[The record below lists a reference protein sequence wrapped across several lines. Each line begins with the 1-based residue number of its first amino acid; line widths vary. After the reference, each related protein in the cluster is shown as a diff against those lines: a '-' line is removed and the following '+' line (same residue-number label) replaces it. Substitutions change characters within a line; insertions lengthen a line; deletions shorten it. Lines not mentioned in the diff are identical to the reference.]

1 MCAIYYELASG
12 DLARDFDLYVYVYVC
27 MCTNICTVVNV
38 IFALNKCT
46 TFWTYK
52 DLYKVLY

>member
-1 MCAIYYELASG
+1 MRAICRELANK
-12 DLARDFDLYVYVYVC
+12 DLARDLDVYMFVCMC

-46 TFWTYK
+46 IFWTYK

>member
-12 DLARDFDLYVYVYVC
+12 DLARDLDVYMYVYVC

-46 TFWTYK
+46 IFWTYK